1 MRGPDD
7 KWAEAVLARIKSVND
22 LPAAD
27 ALYHKQCSVNFRTTR
42 GIPQAYQPSSETA
55 KAGKGRP
62 ADERRTEAFKN
73 VVEYFKEFDD
83 EQITLTDLCT
93 KMKDYLDSDTQAYTE
108 KHMRQ
113 KLESHFGDEI
123 MITCIKGK
131 RKLVTFRKEC
141 RAVRRDTSVTPDRI
155 SALGRVPGH
164 FYNPSS
170 VDLSLVYEIL
180 QDFAVEDR
188 TRKLDLLWKVSWPL
202 RSPRLGWSG
211 MMQNICS
218 GAYPGK
224 SSFTFL
230 PMIDMDP
237 TNMSCIFSTLHFV
250 SSVASRKD
258 VIEKSP
264 GLEPE
269 NMGAPLWRLA
279 LCLLLSWIVVVLCL
293 IKGIKSS
300 GKVVYFTATF
310 PYVILI
316 ILLIRGAL
324 FDGAIDGVKYF
335 IIPKWEALTDVMV
348 WVAAAGQ
355 MFFSLSVSFGGI
367 IMFGSYNKYTNN
379 VYGDALLISMMD
391 LVTSMIA
398 GFVVFTT
405 FGGMAK
411 SAGTTVDKVAKSG
424 YGLAFVAYPEA
435 LSNLVIP
442 QLWSVIFFFMLFTLG
457 LDSEFALMET
467 VLTCIQD
474 EMPKLRRYKSIMCVL
489 FGIGCYFLALPC
501 ICNVRGDYVV
511 TLMDHYGADFSV
523 LILSSIEV
531 MSVMWIY
538 GVMRFQSDME
548 YMLGRRNL
556 GWPYW
561 IFCWSIDPI
570 LIACLFLYRMINY
583 VPPKYDNGEPYPQF
597 AQTIGWVIV
606 TVVLSSVPLWFFFH
620 LYRTFSRNSDKP
632 LMEKVA
638 LLFRPTEEWRPSDG
652 SQRYRMSNNTLPMQ
666 DKQVVNNP
674 AVTADPPLYPAVI

>member
-1 MRGPDD
+1 MSNANKGSYDLWSGNQASEQIVATTAHLHCYIPENGTPAVDPGSNYHSRNDERQPGEAGEEEPARGHWDNKMEFILSCIGMSVGLGNVWRFPYLAYENGGAAFLIAYLVLQLLVG
-7 KWAEAVLARIKSVND
+7 KPLYLMELVMAQYSSMGPTKVWALN
-22 LPAAD
+22 PAAKGIGVSMCVISLLVAVYYNVIMAYTLFYFFSSMQATLPWTKCQEGWENCVEKRTRAPD
-27 ALYHKQCSVNFRTTR
+27 PCEFNTTLFQQANLTCQCTGNDTIDLNYNCTPVYTT
-42 GIPQAYQPSSETA
+42 S
-55 KAGKGRP
+55 
-62 ADERRTEAFKN
+62 
-73 VVEYFKEFDD
+73 VEYF
-83 EQITLTDLCT
+83 
-93 KMKDYLDSDTQAYTE
+93 
-108 KHMRQ
+108 
-113 KLESHFGDEI
+113 
-123 MITCIKGK
+123 
-131 RKLVTFRKEC
+131 
-141 RAVRRDTSVTPDRI
+141 
-155 SALGRVPGH
+155 
-164 FYNPSS
+164 FY
-170 VDLSLVYEIL
+170 
-180 QDFAVEDR
+180 
-188 TRKLDLLWKVSWPL
+188 
-202 RSPRLGWSG
+202 
-211 MMQNICS
+211 
-218 GAYPGK
+218 
-224 SSFTFL
+224 
-230 PMIDMDP
+230 
-237 TNMSCIFSTLHFV
+237 
-250 SSVASRKD
+250 KD

-324 FDGAIDGVKYF
+324 LDGAIDGVKYF
-335 IIPKWEALTDVMV
+335 IIPKWEALIDINV

-367 IMFGSYNKYTNN
+367 IMFGSYNKFTNN
-379 VYGDALLISMMD
+379 VYGDALLISIMD
-391 LVTSMIA
+391 LVTSVIA

-411 SAGTTVDKVAKSG
+411 SVGTTVDKVAKSG

-435 LSNLVIP
+435 LSNLPIP
-442 QLWSVIFFFMLFTLG
+442 QLWSVLFFFMLFTLG
-457 LDSEFALMET
+457 LDSEFGLMET
-467 VLTCIQD
+467 ILTCIQD

-501 ICNVRGDYVV
+501 VCNGGDYVV

-523 LILSSIEV
+523 LILSFFEV

-561 IFCWSIDPI
+561 VFCWIIDPI
-570 LIACLFLYRMINY
+570 LIACLFLYRMIKY

-597 AQTIGWVIV
+597 AQTIGWVILA
-606 TVVLSSVPLWFFFH
+606 VVLSPVPLWFFFH

-632 LMEKVA
+632 LIEKVA
-638 LLFRPTEEWRPSDG
+638 LLFRPTDEWRPSDG
-652 SQRYRMSNNTLPMQ
+652 SQRYILPNNTLPMQ
-666 DKQVVNNP
+666 DKQGMDNP
-674 AVTADPPLYPAVI
+674 ALTADPPLYPADPPLYPAVV